1 VGGHAGWVD
10 FILPEDPFR
19 LPQGTELKE
28 KEARRGEGRKE
39 SCPKNFHQQGG
50 FKMKMSKAKWLLFL
64 VLMVSLVLAFSGI
77 SPAADPNPQKVSAVL
92 KAGGGTV
99 GGVGYVMMTGMSKVV
114 KDAYPRLDIT
124 VVPGGWVG
132 NIPRVDKGELDLA
145 HTTIAAASM
154 AKLVKPPFD
163 QFPKNVKSL
172 FATQEKLYY
181 MAFVRKDFPV
191 DTLEDI
197 FKKKIP
203 ARLCTLA
210 LGNLTELMW
219 RQFFLHHNTT
229 WEDVSS
235 KLGGKMNFVT
245 WGDAVNLVKDGHAD
259 GILAVG
265 TKQIGWALDLTN
277 SRPMKILKF
286 TQADLD
292 YMSKTFGFGKDD
304 IPANTYT
311 GINKE
316 VICPTDSGM
325 AIVNSHIEDQL
336 VEAILAALWKGAGQ
350 YAKYHAALAN
360 FKPEG
365 MCKGMPLPLHK
376 AAEKFYKEKGC
387 LK

>member
-1 VGGHAGWVD
+1 MRKLRGKTLILLVAVLCGALLLAG
-10 FILPEDPFR
+10 
-19 LPQGTELKE
+19 
-28 KEARRGEGRKE
+28 
-39 SCPKNFHQQGG
+39 
-50 FKMKMSKAKWLLFL
+50 
-64 VLMVSLVLAFSGI
+64 VSS
-77 SPAADPNPQKVSAVL
+77 AADPDPKKVSAVL

-114 KDAYPRLDIT
+114 KDFYPRLDIT

-132 NIPRVDKGELDLA
+132 NIPRVDKGELDIA

-163 QFPKNVKSL
+163 QPLKNVSSI

-197 FKKKIP
+197 FKKKVP

-229 WEDVSS
+229 WDDVAS
-235 KLGGKMNFVT
+235 KLKGKMNFVA

-286 TQADLD
+286 TEADLN
-292 YMSKTFGFGKDD
+292 YMSKTFGFGRDN

-311 GINKE
+311 GIDKE

-325 AIVNSHIEDQL
+325 TIVNSGIEDQL
-336 VEAILAALWKGAGQ
+336 VQAILAALWNGAGQ
-350 YAKYHAALAN
+350 YAKYHAALAG
-360 FKPEG
+360 FKAEG

-387 LK
+387 LR

>member
-1 VGGHAGWVD
+1 MEAKTFIRWVD
-10 FILPEDPFR
+10 TPDGWILSCQKIHSDC
-19 LPQGTELKE
+19 
-28 KEARRGEGRKE
+28 RKE
-39 SCPKNFHQQGG
+39 PNLKKRRPGKGRAEKRAALRNSTQGG
-50 FKMKMSKAKWLLFL
+50 LKMKMSKAKWLLFL

-114 KDAYPRLDIT
+114 KDAYPRMDIT

-163 QFPKNVKSL
+163 KFPKNVKSL
-172 FATQEKLYY
+172 FATQEKLFY

-197 FKKKIP
+197 FKKKVP

-229 WEDVSS
+229 WDDVSS
-235 KLGGKMNFVT
+235 KLKGKMNFVA

-265 TKQIGWALDLTN
+265 TKKIGWALDLTN
-277 SRPMKILKF
+277 SPRRTSI
-286 TQADLD
+286 
-292 YMSKTFGFGKDD
+292 
-304 IPANTYT
+304 I
-311 GINKE
+311 
-316 VICPTDSGM
+316 
-325 AIVNSHIEDQL
+325 
-336 VEAILAALWKGAGQ
+336 
-350 YAKYHAALAN
+350 
-360 FKPEG
+360 
-365 MCKGMPLPLHK
+365 
-376 AAEKFYKEKGC
+376 
-387 LK
+387 

>member
-1 VGGHAGWVD
+1 MKGYQKKSL
-10 FILPEDPFR
+10 ILF
-19 LPQGTELKE
+19 
-28 KEARRGEGRKE
+28 
-39 SCPKNFHQQGG
+39 
-50 FKMKMSKAKWLLFL
+50 FL
-64 VLMVSLVLAFSGI
+64 VGI
-77 SPAADPNPQKVSAVL
+77 FLSYAGNSFAADPDPKKVTAIL

-99 GGVGYVMMTGMSKVV
+99 GGVGFVMMTGMAKVV
-114 KDAYPRLDIT
+114 KDAYPRIDIT

-154 AKLVKPPFD
+154 AKLVKPPFKTP
-163 QFPKNVKSL
+163 PKNVRSL
-172 FATQEKLYY
+172 YATQERLFYA
-181 MAFVRKDFPV
+181 AFVRKDFPA

-219 RQFFLHHNTT
+219 RQFFLHHNTS
-229 WEDVSS
+229 WEDVST

-245 WGDAVNLVKDGHAD
+245 WGDAVNLIKDGHAD

-265 TKQIGWALDLTN
+265 TEKIGWAMELTS

-286 TQADLD
+286 TEADLD
-292 YMSKTFGFGKDD
+292 YMSKTFGFGRAVIKG
-304 IPANTYT
+304 NTYT
-311 GINKE
+311 GITE
-316 VICPTDSGM
+316 DVVCPTDSGM
-325 AIVNSHIEDQL
+325 AIINSKIDG
-336 VEAILAALWKGAGQ
+336 VVVDAILAALWNGAEK

-360 FKPEG
+360 FKAEG
-365 MCKGMPLPLHK
+365 MCKGMPLPLDK
-376 AAEKFYKEKGC
+376 AAEKFYKDKGC

>member
-1 VGGHAGWVD
+1 
-10 FILPEDPFR
+10 
-19 LPQGTELKE
+19 
-28 KEARRGEGRKE
+28 
-39 SCPKNFHQQGG
+39 
-50 FKMKMSKAKWLLFL
+50 MKTTMAKGLGIL
-64 VLMVSLVLAFSGI
+64 VLLVSVVLYFAGI
-77 SPAADPNPQKVSAVL
+77 STAADPDPKKVSAVL

-124 VVPGGWVG
+124 VVPGGWIG
-132 NIPRVDKGELDLA
+132 NIPRLDKGELDIA

-154 AKLVKPPFD
+154 AKLVKPPFEK
-163 QFPKNVKSL
+163 PVKNVRSL
-172 FATQEKLYY
+172 FATQEQLLYV
-181 MAFVRKDFPV
+181 ALVRKDFPV

-197 FKKKIP
+197 FKKKVP

-229 WEDVSS
+229 WDDVSA
-235 KLGGKMNFVT
+235 KLKGKMNFVA

-259 GILAVG
+259 GILAVLSG
-265 TKQIGWALDLTN
+265 KMGWALDLTN
-277 SRPMKILKF
+277 SRPMKTLKF
-286 TQADLD
+286 TEADLD
-292 YMSKTFGFGKDD
+292 YMSKTFGFGRGV

-311 GINKE
+311 GITQDA
-316 VICPTDSGM
+316 VCPTDSGM
-325 AIVNSHIEDQL
+325 AIINSQIEDQV

-360 FKPEG
+360 FKAEG

-376 AAEKFYKEKGC
+376 AAEKFYKAKGC
-387 LK
+387 L